1 MTCTERKKKSPSIY
15 SQAKCFIIHSSHIL
29 AAERIF
35 HALFKHTHVM
45 GTGGGGSTLTSEEK
59 ISVSVRVR
67 PLNEAEKDL
76 GCAWRHAEDAI
87 VLDNSRKV
95 RFFIIPPRNFFSYFY
110 IYHPSI
116 AL

>member
-1 MTCTERKKKSPSIY
+1 MLHY
-15 SQAKCFIIHSSHIL
+15 SFITHFSSR
-29 AAERIF
+29 EIF
-35 HALFKHTHVM
+35 FRALYTHTHTHVM
-45 GTGGGGSTLTSEEK
+45 GTGGGGSTTSEEK

>member
-1 MTCTERKKKSPSIY
+1 MLHYSYHTNFSRENFFTRSI
-15 SQAKCFIIHSSHIL
+15 HTHT
-29 AAERIF
+29 
-35 HALFKHTHVM
+35 HTHVM
-45 GTGGGGSTLTSEEK
+45 GTGGGGGSATSEEK

>member
-1 MTCTERKKKSPSIY
+1 MKKIK
-15 SQAKCFIIHSSHIL
+15 AKCFIIHITQIL
-29 AAERIF
+29 AERIF
-35 HALFKHTHVM
+35 SRALYTHTHTRVM
-45 GTGGGGSTLTSEEK
+45 GTGGGGSTTSEEK

-76 GCAWRHAEDAI
+76 GFAWRHAEDAI